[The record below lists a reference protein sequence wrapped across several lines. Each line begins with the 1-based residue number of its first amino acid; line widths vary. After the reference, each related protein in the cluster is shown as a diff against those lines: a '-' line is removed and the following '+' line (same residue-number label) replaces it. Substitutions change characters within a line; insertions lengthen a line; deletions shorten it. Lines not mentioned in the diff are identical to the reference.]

1 MFDFFDIFKV
11 DPTISDPAV
20 AAASGITRDSKGTI
34 HQKHT
39 AASNQLAHNLAAISA
54 TAWGPVADGVL
65 VPSVEYTPIASKM
78 LPKAANS
85 VINMGGKT
93 QPLLGM
99 SKSLPSVKG
108 TTALATKAANSGS
121 KWTKG
126 IAGTAALGTAVGQG
140 VSEPSR
146 KKGTV
151 ITVNQNSKQN
161 PKYAI
166 GKYNQRSY
174 NRLSQLQKV
183 YGGDLI
189 RQKDG
194 SYFLRNTYGSFYGN
208 GRALNA
214 KTGKMQNYDLYGSG
228 RFLNGNSKQS
238 NSSNIVSTVLDSNYL
253 YGYRGKPRT
262 RMNNSESFKTAW
274 TNARNSGLGTF
285 TWNGKSYN
293 TMKKGET
300 QQDYNSWLSKQNRA
314 PQEASPTQGTPGYGI
329 HVGSKNVTL
338 STPNGSTTD
347 ITNSHNVS
355 TLINNGNYK
364 APNLGNATTN
374 YLENRPL
381 DSYSELTKHNF
392 DRGDIRQ
399 GMRAN
404 GINPYNYLGSDRKQ
418 LRTYLNNPTTDNYT
432 QSVSKIIGD
441 GKIQQNMLNNA
452 VQNQTSQYQLTKP
465 NLGYNTSQNSQLVN
479 LKFKQGGQMYKYAAG
494 AQMVQPQ
501 QTSGQQGI
509 EQQAMALVQ
518 AAMQGDQQA
527 NQTIQKIMQKAQ
539 QGDQQAAQVAQLLK
553 AIVQQMKGSRKARLG
568 AKLDYIKQ
576 SIGECPEGQE
586 VVYFKKGGE
595 ICKVCA
601 GKKMQDGGK
610 SDPIKNFKKK
620 KEQDAVKQAYQR
632 NPYTRGKSAK
642 EIAEM
647 QRRNR
652 QEAGTGKGENDAK
665 VAPWNYKKKK

>member
-1 MFDFFDIFKV
+1 MFDFFDIFKA

-20 AAASGITRDSKGTI
+20 AAASGITRDANGTL

-39 AASNQLAHNLAAISA
+39 AVSNKLADNLAAIA
-54 TAWGPVADGVL
+54 TTAWGPVLEGTL
-65 VPSVEYTPIASKM
+65 IPSVEYAPIASKM
-78 LPKAANS
+78 LPKATNTAVN
-85 VINMGGKT
+85 IGGKT

-194 SYFLRNTYGSFYGN
+194 SYFLRNKNGSFYGN

-228 RFLNGNSKQS
+228 RFLNGNPKQS

-253 YGYRGKPRT
+253 YGYRGKPKT
-262 RMNNSESFKTAW
+262 RMNNSKSFKTAW

-314 PQEASPTQGTPGYGI
+314 PQEVSPTQGTPGYGI
-329 HVGSKNVTL
+329 HVGNGSVTL

-364 APNLGNATTN
+364 APNLGNAATN

-404 GINPYNYLGSDRKQ
+404 GINPYDYSGSDRKQ

-465 NLGYNTSQNSQLVN
+465 NLGYNPSQNSQLVN

-501 QTSGQQGI
+501 QASGQQGI

-518 AAMQGDQQA
+518 AAMQGDQKA
-527 NQTIQKIMQKAQ
+527 NQTIQKIMQAAQ

-553 AIVQQMKGSRKARLG
+553 NIVQQMKGSRKARLG

-610 SDPIKNFKKK
+610 SDPIKDFKKK
-620 KEQDAVKQAYQR
+620 KDVTKQTYQR

-652 QEAGTGKGENDAK
+652 QEAGAGKGENDAN
-665 VAPWNYKKKK
+665 VAPWNYKKKR

>member
-1 MFDFFDIFKV
+1 MFDFFDIFKA

-20 AAASGITRDSKGTI
+20 AAASGITRDANGTL

-39 AASNQLAHNLAAISA
+39 AVSNKLADNLAAIA
-54 TAWGPVADGVL
+54 TTAWGPVLEGTL
-65 VPSVEYTPIASKM
+65 IPSVEYAPIASKM
-78 LPKAANS
+78 LPKA
-85 VINMGGKT
+85 T
-93 QPLLGM
+93 R
-99 SKSLPSVKG
+99 G
-108 TTALATKAANSGS
+108 TTALVQTANTVNKGNN
-121 KWTKG
+121 WTKG
-126 IAGTAALGTAVGQG
+126 LTGTLALGTAVGQG
-140 VSEPSR
+140 ISEPSQ
-146 KKGTV
+146 KKATPV
-151 ITVNQNSKQN
+151 ASRQRS
-161 PKYAI
+161 KYAI

-174 NRLSQLQKV
+174 NRLSQLQKI

-238 NSSNIVSTVLDSNYL
+238 NSSNIVSTV
-253 YGYRGKPRT
+253 GYRGKPRT

-300 QQDYNSWLSKQNRA
+300 QQDYNSWLSKQNKA

-329 HVGSKNVTL
+329 HVGNGSVTL

-364 APNLGNATTN
+364 APNLGNAATN

-404 GINPYNYLGSDRKQ
+404 GINPYDYSGSDRKQ

-465 NLGYNTSQNSQLVN
+465 NLGYNPSQNSQLVN
-479 LKFKQGGQMYKYAAG
+479 LKFKQGGQIYKYSAG

-501 QTSGQQGI
+501 QASGQQGI

-620 KEQDAVKQAYQR
+620 KDVTK
-632 NPYTRGKSAK
+632 
-642 EIAEM
+642 
-647 QRRNR
+647 
-652 QEAGTGKGENDAK
+652 
-665 VAPWNYKKKK
+665 